1 MHLGCERTSM
11 AIESISKIA
20 LPTNQPRKNHLR
32 HQEQGN
38 LRRSAPIS
46 TSQSLPFNRPRPIQH
61 KLLYKDSA
69 LSLFSTSLLYVL
81 RLRRKQSKKM
91 WTNHTLLTHWTD
103 LFFQCTRVEQGPTH
117 LLIRLLTCRFQKLR
131 KSPHSTNR
139 DFPHYVCQTVS
150 FSESAC
156 AVHLVTCSKRSSRL
170 FVTCEKKSYWK
181 NIESIF
187 SFMWLPIPL
196 IFLTRVGHVKKS
208 FLIDDRQYVCRNCL
222 VRKSIRLQIKIPSYG
237 EKKKRIGRIYLPRC
251 LWVRKSRTRNI
262 SETGNLTSLFWA
274 KGY

>member
-1 MHLGCERTSM
+1 M
-11 AIESISKIA
+11 SICS
-20 LPTNQPRKNHLR
+20 TF
-32 HQEQGN
+32 
-38 LRRSAPIS
+38 
-46 TSQSLPFNRPRPIQH
+46 TSQSLPFNRPRPIQY

-69 LSLFSTSLLYVL
+69 LSLFTTSPLYVL

-91 WTNHTLLTHWTD
+91 WTKTYISTHWTD

-181 NIESIF
+181 YIESIF
-187 SFMWLPIPL
+187 SFVWLPIPL
-196 IFLTRVGHVKKS
+196 IFLTRVGHVKKEFS
-208 FLIDDRQYVCRNCL
+208 DWRSAICL
-222 VRKSIRLQIKIPSYG
+222 PKLFSEKKYKAPNQNSLLWWEKKTYRENLLTEMSLGEKILNSEYIGNRKSYELILS
-237 EKKKRIGRIYLPRC
+237 
-251 LWVRKSRTRNI
+251 
-262 SETGNLTSLFWA
+262 
-274 KGY
+274 